1 MEFFSIE
8 EMIKLNVGETIVKN
22 YMNLLMKLYEE
33 AMLKY
38 NEIDVIEKNNLLNR

>member
-8 EMIKLNVGETIVKN
+8 EMIKLNIGDTIVKN
-22 YMNLLMKLYEE
+22 YMNLLVKLYEE

-38 NEIDVIEKNNLLNR
+38 DELDNQEKQNLLK